1 MSDVLQ
7 VNVESLADGLD
18 RAVKVMETLEQGQKV
33 EKQESIGFVNVT
45 SMLAL
50 FTPKRWELIETLRN
64 SEGMSINALANLLKR
79 NYKNVHTDV
88 STLIEWGIVQKND
101 KNRVYVPYSELIFD
115 VKLPSKKSA
124 QIP

>member
-1 MSDVLQ
+1 MSDVLR

-18 RAVKVMETLEQGQKV
+18 RAAKVMEALEQGQKV
-33 EKQESIGFVNVT
+33 EKQESIGFSNVT

-50 FTPKRWELIETLRN
+50 FTPKRWELIETLRS

-88 STLIEWGIVQKND
+88 SALIEWGILQKNE
-101 KNRVYVPYSELIFD
+101 KNRVFVPYSEFIFD
-115 VKLPSKKSA
+115 VKLTSKKA
-124 QIP
+124 A